1 MNCESFVSAEDHYV
15 KYILTIFVPK
25 SINTKRQYLAQKI
38 LTWAYFYLLLIF
50 FGYVLFQNKII
61 VFIEWV
67 WCGVVL
73 VHLQST
79 ESFTMVSSVAKWKF
93 KMPYFQKSTVL
104 TKASSDPVQL
114 LSWIELNLYSSL
126 FTTIGANRRNSH

>member
-93 KMPYFQKSTVL
+93 KMHHNNDVCKLMKNVGNCIKIFP
-104 TKASSDPVQL
+104 
-114 LSWIELNLYSSL
+114 LNSC
-126 FTTIGANRRNSH
+126 FTFYGPNII